1 MKTFI
6 VALLT
11 AAALGPNIA
20 AAERSFSAILW
31 GYDTNSAAQSVF
43 GAGPNQGSSIYNVSN
58 ATVLE
63 AGRNLEG
70 AFGSNTLGAVISVG
84 KEATIFNRSS
94 DGEFASLIFP
104 GAASTGD
111 LQSNTTNEN
120 SAMVRMYPVRP
131 AGLDALSGGEFG
143 LFRYMAHSRTLADDI
158 NGISQ
163 ISHHAGPAKLFQN
176 TTHGVIGI
184 PMASEARAFERNN
197 IAAIAG
203 LPGASGP
210 GEFIADS
217 ASILPM
223 IDLPGAPSP
232 FALSIHKL
240 LNSDLAAAPV
250 PEPPPFAIG
259 VLSLVAFAFLIR
271 RRK

>member
-63 AGRNLEG
+63 AGRNPET
-70 AFGSNTLGAVISVG
+70 AFDTNTLGAVISVG

-120 SAMVRMYPVRP
+120 SAMIRTYPVGP
-131 AGLDALSGGEFG
+131 AGPDALSGGEFG
-143 LFRYMAHSRTLADDI
+143 LFRYMAQSRTLAEDI

-163 ISHHAGPAKLFQN
+163 ISYHAGPAKLFQN
-176 TTHGVIGI
+176 TTPGVIVI

-197 IAAIAG
+197 IAAMAG
-203 LPGASGP
+203 LPGGGGG

-240 LNSDLAAAPV
+240 QNGFAAAPV